1 MKFVIDQIAIVP
13 KDPEVAM
20 KLLVDMGATEWATD
34 IVTATGRVFNKESQ
48 TNEAQLAFNYQLA
61 TGVKEFEI
69 LHYTEG
75 ANWVDGSSQIYY
87 TSTSNRRNTVS
98 HLGMHCTA
106 EELEHWRVFFA
117 ERNIAIAQE
126 VFTSQ
131 HTNPMIAGKRW
142 YHYVIF
148 DTKRI
153 LGTDIKFIV
162 RLEAPG
168 GEENRP

>member
-1 MKFVIDQIAIVP
+1 MKFVIDQIAIAP
-13 KDPEVAM
+13 KDPVAAM
-20 KLLVDMGATEWATD
+20 ELLKAMGADDWAHD
-34 IVTATGRVFNKESQ
+34 IVTATGSVFQKEKQ

-87 TSTSNRRNTVS
+87 TATSNRRNTVS

-106 EELEHWRVFFA
+106 DELAQWRAFFA
-117 ERNIAIAQE
+117 ERNITIAQE

-131 HTNPMIAGKRW
+131 HTNPVIAGKRW

-153 LGTDIKFIV
+153 LGVDLKFIV
-162 RLEAPG
+162 RMDQPA
-168 GEENRP
+168 